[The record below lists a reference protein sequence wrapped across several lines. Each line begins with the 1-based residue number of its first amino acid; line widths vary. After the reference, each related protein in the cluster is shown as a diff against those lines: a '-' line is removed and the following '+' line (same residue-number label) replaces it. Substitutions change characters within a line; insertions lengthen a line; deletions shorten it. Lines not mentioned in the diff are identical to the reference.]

1 MASRRA
7 SNGGSAEV
15 PDQDRTELAASPRA
29 GGDRAAWTLPVGVE
43 LADATATGGRVLT
56 GPPTVAYGVTGATGT
71 SGGGMGSPRPST
83 SGS

>member
-1 MASRRA
+1 M
-7 SNGGSAEV
+7 

-43 LADATATGGRVLT
+43 LEADLADATATGGRVLT